1 MVKFELPKSLISH
14 VDPDALIIP
23 PRPFRVVID
32 CSSAGNWRSP
42 DGQTIYA
49 APRKE
54 SDRSFGIMPL
64 KLTSTFEEWEQEC
77 ADLLFIPVAGDAVG
91 SGEQLGKL
99 PYGLLCVTRLKRN
112 NSLTG
117 SLDAFETWISRIC
130 STTGRHPA
138 TWIWYS
144 HFERKTGNIPDDKT
158 GELKPATWHR
168 FHWCLEEISTE
179 REYKMLTQV
188 GQRVERD
195 PELKSLPNTAPKAT
209 EQAFLAPDMDTPTP
223 PQLPEAAEP
232 EIAEWYL
239 PNNEKPMTL
248 SQLEKL
254 INSDSLVWGPG
265 LDTWKTAAEV
275 PQLAALFDEW

>member
-1 MVKFELPKSLISH
+1 MTKFQIPKSLVNH

-23 PRPFRVVID
+23 PRPFRTVID

-54 SDRSFGIMPL
+54 SDRILGIFPL
-64 KLTSTFEEWEQEC
+64 KLTGTFEEWEQEC
-77 ADLLFIPVAGDAVG
+77 ADLLFIPVGGEAVG

-117 SLDAFETWISRIC
+117 SLDAFETWVSRIC

-138 TWIWYS
+138 TWIWWS
-144 HFERKTGNIPDDKT
+144 HFERKTGNIPDEKT

-168 FHWCLEEISTE
+168 FHWVLEEIQTE
-179 REYKMLTQV
+179 RQYKMLTQV
-188 GQRVERD
+188 GQHVERD
-195 PELKSLPNTAPKAT
+195 PELKTLPNTMPKSAIP
-209 EQAFLAPDMDTPTP
+209 LAPDADTPTTP
-223 PQLPEAAEP
+223 PRLPEASEP
-232 EIAEWYL
+232 EVKEWFL
-239 PNNEKPMTL
+239 PNSEDPITL
-248 SQLEKL
+248 SQLEV
-254 INSDSLVWGPG
+254 IANPDTLVWHNSLSDWTPASQVPVLAG
-265 LDTWKTAAEV
+265 LFED
-275 PQLAALFDEW
+275 F